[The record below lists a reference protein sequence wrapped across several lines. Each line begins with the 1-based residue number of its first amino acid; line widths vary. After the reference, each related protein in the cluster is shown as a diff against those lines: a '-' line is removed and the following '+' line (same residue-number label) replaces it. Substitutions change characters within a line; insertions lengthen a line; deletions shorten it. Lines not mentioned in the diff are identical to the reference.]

1 MEENNLN
8 AVNDA
13 QEVNVEPQNT
23 EKPSQTRAENSAF
36 ASMRRREN
44 QAVMQRE
51 AALKEN
57 EKLTEELSSYKSQIG
72 KDSEELESL
81 REFKNKRL
89 IEDDIALIKK
99 EYPEFEISPNNLPED
114 YIRIMATGAVD
125 ALTAAEII
133 LARRKKAALNAPA
146 PIGAVNEVS
155 DREKDFYTPEEVD
168 RLTKEDFKK
177 DPKLLKR
184 IQRSMTK
191 WR

>member
-13 QEVNVEPQNT
+13 QEASVEPQNT

-51 AALKEN
+51 QAKKEN
-57 EKLTEELSSYKSQIG
+57 AELSKELSDIKSQTQ
-72 KDSEELESL
+72 KDSAELEDL
-81 REFKNKRL
+81 REYKRTRL
-89 IEDDIALIKK
+89 IEDDISLIKK
-99 EYPEFEISPNNLPED
+99 EYPDFQISADNLPED
-114 YIRIMATGAVD
+114 FIRIMATGAVD
-125 ALTAAEII
+125 AITAAEII
-133 LARRKKAALNAPA
+133 MARRRKAAVTAPA
-146 PIGAVNEVS
+146 PLGAVNETS
-155 DREKDFYTPEEVD
+155 DREKEFYSPDEVD